1 MYTEVDTEVDTEV
14 EVEVETEA
22 ETEAELVIFAL
33 VIVTDE
39 KKAVEFEAV
48 FVVAKEFDYS

>member
-1 MYTEVDTEVDTEV
+1 M
-14 EVEVETEA
+14 
-22 ETEAELVIFAL
+22 IFAL